1 MKNKNID
8 LKRIFGFVKPEWP
21 FLTLSI
27 ISGLIYVIFNSLSIW
42 LTASLVNSVLLD
54 FNQLL
59 IDQEFLINKEILSI
73 NDKLKI
79 TVNSFIVRDTNIET
93 LKVLCF
99 TIVTIFIMKN
109 LFLYLK
115 NLTMSFVQLRIV
127 TNLRNKVYG
136 HLQKMSLSFFHRR
149 QYGDLSSVII
159 HDVGALNVSIGTVF
173 QKIIVEPI
181 NIITFASL
189 LFIISWE
196 LTLIAI
202 LVIPLSQFVIQLI
215 GKSIRRKARRNTKQ
229 IGGITSLITETLS
242 SIRII
247 QAFGMEDR
255 EIKRFNSES
264 WKYFNLLFRSSKLR
278 LMSSPIIESIGVG
291 MAVLLL
297 WFGGSEVMIQ
307 SSLSSEDFLRFMFLL
322 FSMLAPIRSLS
333 NVHVILQNGYASA
346 ERIFDILDYESEVV
360 DAGTREI
367 SKIKDGV
374 LFKNVE
380 FSYEIGHFNLSNIN
394 FKIPKGKTIALVG
407 ASGAGKSTIADLI
420 PRFFDV
426 KKGEISIDGKDIRK
440 FTIKSLRS
448 IMGIVTQ
455 ETLLLNA
462 SVKSNITCGQNS
474 QDHSRILKAAESANA
489 LDFIENLESGFNTKI
504 GDRGVKLSGG
514 QRQRLAIARAIYCD
528 PQILILDEATSS
540 LDTESEK
547 KVQIA
552 LENLMKD
559 RTVFVI
565 AHRLST
571 IKNAD
576 HILVMQD
583 GKIEE
588 SGSHDILMNLNG
600 TYAKLYENSFIQA
613 KKN

>member
-440 FTIKSLRS
+440 FTIKSLRN

-588 SGSHDILMNLNG
+588 SGNHDILMNLNG